1 MHNHADYSKD
11 QTAQIARKSVWAS
24 VFVNIVLAAAQ
35 IITGFLAHSQ
45 ALISDGVHSLSDL
58 LSDIV
63 ALFATHYSRQ
73 AADDKHPYG
82 HRRYE
87 NAASLVLGLLLTAG
101 GGVMVWAAV
110 QKFYHPN
117 PTPVHHAA
125 LWVAVFALIAKESL
139 FRYML
144 AMAKK
149 AHSGVLIANA
159 WHARSDAASS
169 LVAIIGIIGAMLGY
183 PLFDPLAALIVGSMV
198 GGVGIKFA
206 YHALQDLMDAAADD
220 ETVEKIK
227 TTAAQVAGVQGFHDL
242 RTRKTGDDV
251 FVDIHIEVARHLSVV
266 EGHDIAV
273 SVRRALLNINNIAD
287 VMVHIDPVKEK

>member
-1 MHNHADYSKD
+1 MNSTNPKALIER
-11 QTAQIARKSVWAS
+11 TARRSVWAS
-24 VFVNIVLAAAQ
+24 VVVNLALAVMQ
-35 IITGFLAHSQ
+35 ITVGLFAHSQ
-45 ALISDGVHSLSDL
+45 ALVSDGVHSLSDL

-63 ALFATHYSRQ
+63 ALFATHFSRL

-82 HRRYE
+82 HRRFE
-87 NAASLVLGLLLTAG
+87 NAASLALGVLLLLG

-117 PTPVHHAA
+117 PTPVHHTA
-125 LWVAVFALIAKESL
+125 LWVAAIALIAKESL

-144 AMAKK
+144 AMVKK
-149 AHSGVLIANA
+149 ARSGLLIANA

-169 LVAIIGIIGAMLGY
+169 LVAIVGIIGSLLGV

-220 ETVEKIK
+220 ETLSHIRRTVM
-227 TTAAQVAGVQGFHDL
+227 TVSGVLGYHDL

-273 SVRRALLNINNIAD
+273 AVRNTLLNIDNIAD
-287 VMVHIDPVKEK
+287 VMVHIDPVKE